1 MEKLNVVV
9 LCGGKSVESDISI
22 ITGYQ
27 AYSALDEEL
36 YNKHLVLLD
45 NNNRWWLCKGF
56 NSVQDVISCK
66 KSEISLKNGDKSLY
80 LMKKNKVK
88 RLFEIDVVVM
98 ALHGGYG
105 ENGGI
110 ASILEQN
117 DIAYTSS
124 SIYGSATT
132 LDKCFCKMILENSKI
147 NVAKY
152 CIIKKFDYY
161 TCLDLNLEKIIKKLD
176 FPCIVKPACLG
187 SSIGINIAHNKNEL
201 KKYVDLA
208 FQFDNKI
215 LLEKA
220 FKDFYE
226 LNISVRLKNG
236 EIVLSQIEKPVKQD
250 ELLSFNDKYLSN
262 GKSKV
267 GFGASKG
274 MTSLKRE
281 IPAHIDLDIK
291 KTLEDYA
298 RRVYNL
304 FDLKGIVRID
314 FIVSENKVYVNEI
327 NTIPGSLSFYLW
339 NETQTNL
346 LNDEINLALKFN
358 LQRKDIVMNFEST
371 IFK

>member
-1 MEKLNVVV
+1 M
-9 LCGGKSVESDISI
+9 
-22 ITGYQ
+22 
-27 AYSALDEEL
+27 
-36 YNKHLVLLD
+36 
-45 NNNRWWLCKGF
+45 
-56 NSVQDVISCK
+56 
-66 KSEISLKNGDKSLY
+66 
-80 LMKKNKVK
+80 
-88 RLFEIDVVVM
+88 
-98 ALHGGYG
+98 
-105 ENGGI
+105 
-110 ASILEQN
+110 
-117 DIAYTSS
+117 
-124 SIYGSATT
+124 
-132 LDKCFCKMILENSKI
+132 
-147 NVAKY
+147 
-152 CIIKKFDYY
+152 
-161 TCLDLNLEKIIKKLD
+161 
-176 FPCIVKPACLG
+176 
-187 SSIGINIAHNKNEL
+187 
-201 KKYVDLA
+201 
-208 FQFDNKI
+208 
-215 LLEKA
+215 
-220 FKDFYE
+220 
-226 LNISVRLKNG
+226 
-236 EIVLSQIEKPVKQD
+236 LSQIEKPVKQD

>member
-152 CIIKKFDYY
+152 CIIKKIDYSIY
-161 TCLDLNLEKIIKKLD
+161 PMISFEFQTKD
-176 FPCIVKPACLG
+176 FEIPNIFPVDKENFLPLG
-187 SSIGINIAHNKNEL
+187 YCVINISFPINI
-201 KKYVDLA
+201 
-208 FQFDNKI
+208 FI
-215 LLEKA
+215 L
-220 FKDFYE
+220 F
-226 LNISVRLKNG
+226 
-236 EIVLSQIEKPVKQD
+236 
-250 ELLSFNDKYLSN
+250 FNACGL
-262 GKSKV
+262 
-267 GFGASKG
+267 
-274 MTSLKRE
+274 M
-281 IPAHIDLDIK
+281 
-291 KTLEDYA
+291 
-298 RRVYNL
+298 
-304 FDLKGIVRID
+304 
-314 FIVSENKVYVNEI
+314 
-327 NTIPGSLSFYLW
+327 
-339 NETQTNL
+339 
-346 LNDEINLALKFN
+346 
-358 LQRKDIVMNFEST
+358 
-371 IFK
+371 

>member
-1 MEKLNVVV
+1 MFRLEFRKN
-9 LCGGKSVESDISI
+9 
-22 ITGYQ
+22 Y
-27 AYSALDEEL
+27 
-36 YNKHLVLLD
+36 
-45 NNNRWWLCKGF
+45 
-56 NSVQDVISCK
+56 K
-66 KSEISLKNGDKSLY
+66 KI
-80 LMKKNKVK
+80 
-88 RLFEIDVVVM
+88 
-98 ALHGGYG
+98 
-105 ENGGI
+105 
-110 ASILEQN
+110 
-117 DIAYTSS
+117 
-124 SIYGSATT
+124 
-132 LDKCFCKMILENSKI
+132 
-147 NVAKY
+147 
-152 CIIKKFDYY
+152 
-161 TCLDLNLEKIIKKLD
+161 D

-220 FKDFYE
+220 FTDFYE

-236 EIVLSQIEKPVKQD
+236 EIVLSQIEKPLKQD

-298 RRVYNL
+298 RSVYDL

-358 LQRKDIVMNFEST
+358 LQRKDIVMNFESA